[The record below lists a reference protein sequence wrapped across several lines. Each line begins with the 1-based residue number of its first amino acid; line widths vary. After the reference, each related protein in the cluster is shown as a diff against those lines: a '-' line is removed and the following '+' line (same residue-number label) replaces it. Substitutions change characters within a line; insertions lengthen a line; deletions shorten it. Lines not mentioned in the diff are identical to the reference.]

1 MIYNYKTERR
11 SLKDFRSQ
19 QNPIKLFK
27 DLRDGNVNP
36 KEVLKSQI
44 NFKSDLNEI
53 KKGNANLKL
62 EEQISVVQ
70 NVEHFFDLR
79 EKKH

>member
-44 NFKSDLNEI
+44 NFKSDLNKI

-70 NVEHFFDLR
+70 NVENFFDLR